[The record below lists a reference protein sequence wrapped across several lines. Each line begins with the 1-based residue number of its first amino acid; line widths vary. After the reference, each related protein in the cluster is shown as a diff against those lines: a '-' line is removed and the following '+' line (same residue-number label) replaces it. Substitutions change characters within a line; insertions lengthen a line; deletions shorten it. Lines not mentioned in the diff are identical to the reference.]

1 MEANFRETQT
11 LGNGN
16 SVPGKSPGSETTFLA
31 SRKCFLA
38 SGGNVKQTQIP
49 GIGTQILGIG
59 IQIPGIGKSLPR
71 KSLRSREVTWLTN
84 FKLTGF
90 QMSVM
95 IRWMEEEH

>member
-1 MEANFRETQT
+1 MEANFKETQIP
-11 LGNGN
+11 GNGN

-38 SGGNVKQTQIP
+38 SEGNVKQTEIP
-49 GIGTQILGIG
+49 GIGTQI
-59 IQIPGIGKSLPR
+59 PGICKSLPG

-84 FKLTGF
+84 FRLTGF

-95 IRWMEEEH
+95 IRWMEGEEEEH